1 MHMHMEMHM
10 PPRFVIPAIGF
21 APRATR
27 RAPAG
32 RVLVIERQ
40 KGEVMRLSDGADVE
54 KRRFQRLRTQKTPGV
69 RAARRF
75 AF

>member
-40 KGEVMRLSDGADVE
+40 
-54 KRRFQRLRTQKTPGV
+54 
-69 RAARRF
+69 
-75 AF
+75 